1 MDYPASHQ
9 LDSTLCRHSSRVALD
24 PLHRRDLLRVGSLS
38 VAATALASCGD
49 SLTGAS
55 SAAAESRSVIYLWMG
70 GGVTHIDSFDP
81 KPNAPVEIR
90 GDLETIATSIPGE
103 HFSETIPHLAEIANQ
118 LAVVRSYSHD
128 SNDHLL
134 SQVFTLT
141 GRKVDQSHLFTE
153 PNIGSVVSHVFGP
166 RRGLPAYVAV
176 PGITRPGPPPHNF
189 FLGGWLGS
197 QHAPYCLGGIPE
209 QPDFT
214 VGEKEDHPSA
224 FADED
229 WTPTS
234 LNLSRRQL
242 ERLVGRTRLRN
253 QLDIALRRLEKSEK
267 LLSAETKYRDALRL
281 LQNPTIRSAFA
292 IGDEPDAIREEYGR
306 AKIGG
311 RCLLARRLV
320 EAGARFVMV
329 DYGYDSDYGNV
340 WDNHNAPS
348 QKHPPIQQMVK
359 RGYHLAGMDRAFAAL
374 IRDLSRRGRLQQTLV
389 VFLTEFGR
397 TPRINARG
405 GRDHWGAAG
414 SLFFAGAGVKAGQVI
429 GATDGHAAAPI
440 STGYSPADIAAT
452 IYSALGIQPNAM
464 IKDFQGRPRLVLEQG
479 RVIPGLL

>member
-1 MDYPASHQ
+1 
-9 LDSTLCRHSSRVALD
+9 
-24 PLHRRDLLRVGSLS
+24 
-38 VAATALASCGD
+38 
-49 SLTGAS
+49 
-55 SAAAESRSVIYLWMG
+55 
-70 GGVTHIDSFDP
+70 
-81 KPNAPVEIR
+81 
-90 GDLETIATSIPGE
+90 
-103 HFSETIPHLAEIANQ
+103 
-118 LAVVRSYSHD
+118 
-128 SNDHLL
+128 
-134 SQVFTLT
+134 
-141 GRKVDQSHLFTE
+141 
-153 PNIGSVVSHVFGP
+153 
-166 RRGLPAYVAV
+166 
-176 PGITRPGPPPHNF
+176 
-189 FLGGWLGS
+189 
-197 QHAPYCLGGIPE
+197 
-209 QPDFT
+209 
-214 VGEKEDHPSA
+214 
-224 FADED
+224 
-229 WTPTS
+229 
-234 LNLSRRQL
+234 
-242 ERLVGRTRLRN
+242 
-253 QLDIALRRLEKSEK
+253 
-267 LLSAETKYRDALRL
+267 
-281 LQNPTIRSAFA
+281 
-292 IGDEPDAIREEYGR
+292 
-306 AKIGG
+306 
-311 RCLLARRLV
+311 
-320 EAGARFVMV
+320 MV